1 MVKPK
6 KILIADDNAQI
17 RFLIRSLVES
27 AEFTVVG
34 EAGNG
39 KDAIEKA
46 RQLYP
51 DLILLDLAMPVVN
64 GAEAAAIL
72 KDQVPMIP
80 IILFTLHQDKSLAS
94 HLNVA
99 RVIGKPDGMTKLVD
113 SIREV
118 LGIPSPPVIGP
129 LRIAAPAV
137 SNGTP
142 YIQTTTSM
150 EDKVPE

>member
-1 MVKPK
+1 MVTPK

-17 RFLIRSLVES
+17 RFLIRNLVES

-39 KDAIEKA
+39 EDAIEKA
-46 RQLYP
+46 KQLYP
-51 DLILLDLAMPVVN
+51 DLILLDLAMPLVS

-72 KDQVPMIP
+72 KDQAPTIP

-94 HLNVA
+94 HLKVDK
-99 RVIGKPDGMTKLVD
+99 VIGKPDGMTKLLD

-118 LGIPSPPVIGP
+118 LGIPSPPLIGP
-129 LRIAAPAV
+129 LRIAASPATKA
-137 SNGTP
+137 SSCEPN
-142 YIQTTTSM
+142 
-150 EDKVPE
+150 K